1 MNVYYPDYFEEFHC
15 IADRCPDSCCK
26 EWAVDI
32 DPQTAD
38 FYRNLPGQLGE
49 KLRSVL
55 TKENCMTL
63 QNGRC
68 PMWRQDGLCEIQ
80 AQLGHD
86 ALCKT
91 CREFPRIRHDYGDFM
106 EYGLELSCP
115 EAAKLILNA
124 EQHCFSVKS
133 VADAEAPDYDP
144 EIMHLLQESRQTVL
158 SFLDEDL
165 PLGQS
170 LAAILLYAHNVQ
182 LALDGGTLKATV
194 QDCYQ
199 QCPNFQG
206 KRGDDA
212 AVLAFF
218 QGLEILTDTWR
229 DRLAQPPVTIRWSPQ
244 LRALA
249 RYLVERYWLQAIS
262 DFDLV
267 CRAKLVVTACL
278 LIGSLGGDVVDTA
291 QLFSKEIEN
300 DPDNIEAILDG
311 AYSAPA
317 LTDANLLALLLG

>member
-1 MNVYYPDYFEEFHC
+1 MKVFYPDYFDKFQC
-15 IADRCPDSCCK
+15 IAAACPDSCCK
-26 EWAVDI
+26 EWAVDV
-32 DPQTAD
+32 DPKTAD
-38 FYRNLPGQLGE
+38 AYRALPGALGN
-49 KLRSVL
+49 KLRSMLTDDNTMVL
-55 TKENCMTL
+55 
-63 QNGRC
+63 QDRRC

-91 CREFPRIRHDYGDFM
+91 CRDFPRICHDYGDFA

-115 EAAKLILNA
+115 EAAKLILSANR
-124 EQHCFSVKS
+124 HCFLENSAPD
-133 VADAEAPDYDP
+133 ADAADYDA
-144 EIMHLLQESRQTVL
+144 EIMALLRESRQAVFA
-158 SFLDEDL
+158 FLEEDL

-170 LAAILLYAHNVQ
+170 LAAILLYAHHVQ
-182 LALDGGTLKATV
+182 SALDGGELNTHL
-194 QDCYQ
+194 QDCYR

-206 KRGDDA
+206 QGDIG

-218 QGLEILTDTWR
+218 HGLEILTDAWR
-229 DRLAQPPVTIRWSPQ
+229 NRLSQPPVAFCWSSE

-249 RYLVERYWLQAIS
+249 RYLVARYWLQAIS

-267 CRAKLVVTACL
+267 CRAKFVVTACL
-278 LIGSLGGDVVDTA
+278 LVGALGGNVVNTA

-300 DPDNIEAILDG
+300 DPDNIEAILDA

-317 LTDANLLALLLG
+317 LTDVNLLALLLA